1 MFDISE
7 KEPSKMLGELSKELS
22 SEVGKTERVSK
33 HCSKIDTTRQLRR
46 KRGVSTNLPLLR
58 LMQRM
63 TSKLPF

>member
-1 MFDISE
+1 MSDISE

-33 HCSKIDTTRQLRR
+33 HCSKIDSTHQLRR
-46 KRGVSTNLPLLR
+46 KRGVSTNLPLVR